1 MCSPALLLS
10 WRNGMTVIR
19 SAVPVRIGVL
29 ICIGFLLIAKS
40 GCLEGEIIRAMTRL
54 CVFEHY
60 AFRVEGLPGN
70 NCKRVITFQIQTVL
84 IHLRNTLYGDG
95 ALAHDDRH
103 PKIFLDIV
111 IDGMD
116 ADLLGESRHQLL
128 VIEIDIEYAGITVQG
143 TDTLYIVQL
152 SSDRESGMPGNMFIR
167 SQLCKA
173 NDLGRRFSKVVAF
186 RAFMEGFFLTLTKPS
201 SEVAY
206 TTVSTS

>member
-103 PKIFLDIV
+103 PKIFLNIV

-116 ADLLGESRHQLL
+116 ADLPGEPRHQLL

-143 TDTLYIVQL
+143 TDTLYCSSAVSSVKRMTLVVDSPRLLRFAL
-152 SSDRESGMPGNMFIR
+152 SWKDSIPAIR
-167 SQLCKA
+167 NGGVCVL
-173 NDLGRRFSKVVAF
+173 V
-186 RAFMEGFFLTLTKPS
+186 
-201 SEVAY
+201 
-206 TTVSTS
+206 